1 MMPDSSGL
9 SDEVITAL
17 NTEPD
22 EATGRPSGIPVRP
35 AGNADRGTWIEYVV
49 ALGADRA
56 YVSGSTEHYS
66 SETGQVDTHP
76 GLGRGELIQLAD
88 RLGG

>member
-35 AGNADRGTWIEYVV
+35 AGNADRGTWIEYV
-49 ALGADRA
+49 A